1 MKEFH
6 LADINQDLLLAA
18 LALLTDAVPRD
29 ALRSTLLTWSQNPD
43 RSVAE
48 LLREQGA
55 INEGQVEALQCL
67 VSAHLR
73 NHSGDVQL
81 RRPKENNWSTW

>member
-1 MKEFH
+1 M
-6 LADINQDLLLAA
+6 
-18 LALLTDAVPRD
+18 P
-29 ALRSTLLTWSQNPD
+29 NPD

-73 NHSGDVQL
+73 NHSGDMQL

>member
-1 MKEFH
+1 M
-6 LADINQDLLLAA
+6 ADINQDLLLAA

-43 RSVAE
+43 RLVAE